1 MGFASILGAALLT
14 AGVKSGAKAVI
25 GGGGSKVKATMVA
38 PQVTRNIAAERA
50 ALSDNL
56 ARRTG
61 QRANRR
67 TRYGGA
73 EATTG
78 TTTSLLGRTGS

>member
-1 MGFASILGAALLT
+1 MGFLVPVVAGLAAAAGTKMAASAL
-14 AGVKSGAKAVI
+14 SGGKPKAMTPVP
-25 GGGGSKVKATMVA
+25 A
-38 PQVTRNIAAERA
+38 VTRNIAAERA
-50 ALSDNL
+50 AISDSL